1 MPHTEKTHN
10 LKNSTKQNLILG
22 GTLVL
27 IIIAI
32 GTITFFYSSYKNTLT
47 SYQKEYQEKI
57 TFEKKIENLKIEIDE
72 LKKEK
77 KESFVNIYKEDLLK
91 DLTHNYQNVSNRI
104 KRIILDTILEESER
118 YNINPL
124 ILYSLCYVE
133 STFRHW
139 LEHEERVIEI
149 NINNTTK
156 KIKIRAVGIT
166 GVIWEVWGDKLKTAG
181 IAETRGDLFDPVI
194 NIRAGA
200 FIYNEGY
207 EKSMKEN
214 AKNKDE
220 SALLRFFGGNFP
232 IYVERINNKIGDI
245 VKPKLFR
252 KE

>member
-1 MPHTEKTHN
+1 MPHTDKIHS

-22 GTLVL
+22 GLAVL
-27 IIIAI
+27 IIISISA
-32 GTITFFYSSYKNTLT
+32 ITFFYTSYKNIQN
-47 SYQKEYQEKI
+47 SYQKEHTEKI
-57 TFEKKIENLKIEIDE
+57 NLEENIKNLTIEING

-77 KESFVNIYKEDLLK
+77 KESFVNIYKEDLMR
-91 DLTHNYQNVSNRI
+91 DLTNNYKDVSNRT
-104 KRIILDTILEESER
+104 KKQILDTILEEAEK
-118 YNINPL
+118 YNLNPL

-133 STFRHW
+133 STFRPW
-139 LEHEERVIEI
+139 LEHEERIVDVGTNG
-149 NINNTTK
+149 NIK
-156 KIKIRAVGIT
+156 KVKIRAVGVT
-166 GVIWEVWGDKLKTAG
+166 GIVWEIWGEQLKTAG

-200 FIYNEGY
+200 FVYNDGY
-207 EKSMKEN
+207 LKSMKEN

-232 IYVERINNKIGDI
+232 SYVDRINNKIGDV